1 MYKLL
6 TLAMVGL
13 AVLYGNFVHSK
24 PLINGTWICDLELA
38 DMPDFEGQFSGSY
51 FDDRGFD
58 LVLDGQYDL
67 NGHPIIANIH
77 FMGEWWIENDRL
89 MRQATDV
96 EFIELTYR
104 GMDVPDSIIP
114 PTIFDEFLTR
124 PVYTDIILL
133 EDDLFLVEETQSKE
147 NGRRRL

>member
-24 PLINGTWICDLELA
+24 PLINGTWICDFELA

-114 PTIFDEFLTR
+114 PTIFDEFLTM

-133 EDDLFLVEETQSKE
+133 EDDLFLMEETQSKE
-147 NGRRRL
+147 NCRRRL

>member
-89 MRQATDV
+89 MRQAKKNIKIGGCGKTKC
-96 EFIELTYR
+96 FA
-104 GMDVPDSIIP
+104 
-114 PTIFDEFLTR
+114 R
-124 PVYTDIILL
+124 PEPKDMRRPSTHR
-133 EDDLFLVEETQSKE
+133 KE
-147 NGRRRL
+147 WLN

>member
-1 MYKLL
+1 
-6 TLAMVGL
+6 
-13 AVLYGNFVHSK
+13 
-24 PLINGTWICDLELA
+24 
-38 DMPDFEGQFSGSY
+38 
-51 FDDRGFD
+51 
-58 LVLDGQYDL
+58 
-67 NGHPIIANIH
+67 
-77 FMGEWWIENDRL
+77 MGEWWIESDRL

-133 EDDLFLVEETQSKE
+133 EDDLFLMDETQSKE